1 MKRQEELKTLR
12 AKSDKEL
19 TKMLDENYKELAK
32 KKFGISFRKL
42 KNVKSIKSNRASIAR
57 IWTVLKEKESVK
69 GK

>member
-57 IWTVLKEKESVK
+57 I
-69 GK
+69 